1 MGCTLA
7 KEIRELEDYAKENT
21 GCAKVHVGAA
31 LLEFRA
37 GEGLRILLKAA
48 NECLPNTCRTS
59 GCNRIRLY
67 GDDSKNHR
75 LPSDCNA
82 IHSEQNLICKA
93 NSEGYT
99 LDGRIVLVTR
109 YPCETCARMLIKSN
123 VAIVYYCRSTPPSD
137 ITIRMFEEA
146 NIPLIHLS
154 ELDGEDSQER

>member
-1 MGCTLA
+1 MAYTLS
-7 KEIRELEDYAKENT
+7 EVVRELDNYAKEAT

-31 LLEFRA
+31 LLELCA
-37 GEGLRILLKAA
+37 GEGLRVLLKAA
-48 NECLPNTCRTS
+48 NECLPNTCRTL
-59 GCNRIRLY
+59 GCNRMRLY

-99 LDGRIVLVTR
+99 LEGRIVLVTR

-123 VAIVYYCRSTPPSD
+123 VAVVYYCRSTPPSD
-137 ITIRMFEEA
+137 ITVRMFEEA
-146 NIPLIHLS
+146 NIPLIHIV
-154 ELDGEDSQER
+154 ELDNEDSQDR